1 MKIKTNEQSERVLM
15 LFKLDAKRLFER
27 VKYRAPEYVS
37 EFSLKR
43 TREHFPEIFKNRYD
57 SAQIHELIHCGPE
70 VIVGLDQF
78 YTKIDEMRWY
88 VNHTQDMPSK
98 VEDKIYSHIRELEM
112 YYDTLNLYI
121 DAELGLTDEV
131 PVESLSNSHEE
142 STEESSNEN

>member
-1 MKIKTNEQSERVLM
+1 MKIKTNENAERLLM
-15 LFKLDAKRLFER
+15 LLKLDAKRLFER
-27 VKYRAPEYVS
+27 VKYRAPEYVA

-57 SAQIHELIHCGPE
+57 ETQIRELMICGPE

-78 YTKIDEMRWY
+78 YSKIDEMRWY

-112 YYDTLNLYI
+112 FYDTLNLYI
-121 DAELGLTDEV
+121 D
-131 PVESLSNSHEE
+131 VEMGIVSEP
-142 STEESSNEN
+142 TEEINTEVNTEINNEN